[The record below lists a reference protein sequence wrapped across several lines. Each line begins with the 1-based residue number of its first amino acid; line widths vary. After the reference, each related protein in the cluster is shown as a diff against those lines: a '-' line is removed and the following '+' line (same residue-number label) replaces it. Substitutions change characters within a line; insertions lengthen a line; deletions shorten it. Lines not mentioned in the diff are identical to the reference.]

1 MPSLLTIRHQGGL
14 DGQAQFV
21 VTRLSDGKTSEPV
34 TITAPDQTTAR
45 GRGNSHL
52 ANDLRWY
59 LERFLDYPFEP
70 NIALAQTVQDTLAQ
84 WGKAAF
90 SSLFQGKARDWY
102 QDARRHSLS
111 ELTLKIASDNP
122 RVLSW
127 PWEALHDPEATT
139 LAHTCRIERQLNE
152 LHDPQP
158 LPDNLPGDCINILL
172 VIARPYGEEDV
183 SYHVLA
189 RPLVDL
195 AVQQQTVPV
204 RVDVLRPPTFDQLRA
219 ALREKPG
226 FYHIVHFD
234 GHGGY
239 GEDDRQHA
247 AGNHSFKGPRGR
259 LVFETPEGRADAI
272 ESTRLTQL
280 LSEYAIPITVLN
292 ACQSAAIDEQ
302 ADDPFAS
309 VAAAL
314 LKAGIRSVVAMGYN
328 LYVSAA
334 QQFVPAFYQS
344 LFLQGSV
351 SEATRAGRQA
361 MLAHPQRICARGE
374 HPLYDW
380 LVPVLYQQA
389 AYDLNFT
396 AASQPIKIDPIPL
409 PPAATEQGDYGFI
422 GRDRAIHALE
432 RAMRRQPQ
440 AGLLI
445 HGIAGVGKTTLAQ
458 GFLQWLQQTNG
469 LREHV
474 FWFRFDEIRSAE
486 YLINQIVLG
495 LFGADALASPVKQ
508 KLENICRVFK
518 EQSFILVWDNFESAS
533 GIDCTEVM
541 GTAPLLSGDDRQQLK
556 DFLQQLRGGKTK
568 VLITSRSSES
578 WLSKTECFRL
588 PISGLQGE
596 ACWQYC
602 NAVVRDLGLTLER
615 DDPAIQKLIEK
626 LDGHPL
632 AMRAVLLRL
641 DQTSAHELLQ
651 ELEQGFVVPP
661 VDGQDDSTRRIY
673 SALSLLETEFPPEYT
688 VVLQFIG
695 LHQRYVQGDMLAAMI
710 KSSEIASN
718 QQTIHN
724 CFHVLERAGLV
735 HVLQKD
741 LYAMHPALTGY
752 LQQQHP
758 AETDAQIAFV
768 DLMGRFADHLTP
780 KELHEQRAPF
790 YYHGENF
797 QAALVLAKTLGM
809 SEAVTALTQSLAS
822 FAKNNRDFQGAKRL
836 FEMLVNH
843 CNQQRNEHGAAST
856 YHQLGMI
863 AEEQRDFRQA
873 EQWYLKS
880 LAITEKQ
887 GNEHHAASTYHQLGV
902 IAQKQRKFEQARQWY
917 RKSLTIAEKQG
928 NEHGAAITY
937 HQSGMIAQEQRKF
950 EQAEQWY
957 LKSLVIKEK
966 QGNEQGMAITYHQLG
981 MIAQEQRKFEQAE
994 QWCLKS
1000 LAINEKQGDEYG
1012 VARTYHQLGVIAEK
1026 QRNLNQ
1032 AEQWYLKSLAIKE
1045 KQGNEHGVASTYAQ
1059 LGLFSASRLEW
1070 ITAAQWSI
1078 KAIAAFV
1085 HCSDAHSVERATRQ
1099 YINLLQQSDDQSQAE
1114 IRQRW
1119 QQAGMDKTIGA
1130 LDDLITAMNKS
1141 KDA

>member
-1 MPSLLTIRHQGGL
+1 MSTLLTIRHQNNH
-14 DGQAQFV
+14 DGQAQFI
-21 VTRLSDGKTSEPV
+21 VTRLSDGRTSGPV
-34 TITAPDQTTAR
+34 TVTAPDHITES

-70 NIALAQTVQDTLAQ
+70 NLALAQTVQDTLAQ

-90 SSLFQGKARDWY
+90 SSLFQDKARDWY
-102 QDARRHSLS
+102 LDARKQSLS
-111 ELTLKIASDNP
+111 ELTLKIASDDP
-122 RVLSW
+122 RILSW
-127 PWEALHDPEATT
+127 PWEVLHDPEATT
-139 LAHTCRIERQLNE
+139 LAHTCRIERQLYE
-152 LHDPQP
+152 LHDLQP
-158 LPDNLPGDCINILL
+158 LPDNLPADCINILL

-183 SYHVLA
+183 SYHALA
-189 RPLVDL
+189 RPLVEL

-204 RVDVLRPPTFDQLRA
+204 RIDVLRPPTFD
-219 ALREKPG
+219 
-226 FYHIVHFD
+226 HIVHFD

-239 GEDDRQHA
+239 GAGDRQHS
-247 AGNHSFKGPRGR
+247 AGNHSFKGPQGR
-259 LVFETPEGRADAI
+259 LVFETPEGSADAI

-280 LSEYAIPITVLN
+280 LSEYAIPIIVLN
-292 ACQSAAIDEQ
+292 ACQSATIDEQ

-351 SEATRAGRQA
+351 SEATRAGRHA

-374 HPLYDW
+374 YPLYDW

-396 AASQPIKIDPIPL
+396 AASQPLKIEQIPL

-445 HGIAGVGKTTLAQ
+445 HGMAGVGKTTLAQ

-469 LREHV
+469 LSEHV

-486 YLINQIVLG
+486 YLINQMVLG
-495 LFGADALASPVKQ
+495 LFGADALASPMKQ
-508 KLENICRVFK
+508 KLENIYRVFK
-518 EQSFILVWDNFESAS
+518 EQPFILVWDNFESAS
-533 GIDCTEVM
+533 GIDGTEV
-541 GTAPLLSGDDRQQLK
+541 TPLLSDDDRQQLK
-556 DFLQQLRGGKTK
+556 DFLHQLRGGKTK
-568 VLITSRSSES
+568 VLITSRSSEP
-578 WLSKTECFRL
+578 WLLKTECFRL

-596 ACWQYC
+596 ECWQYC
-602 NAVVRDLGLTLER
+602 NAVVRDLGLSLAR
-615 DDPAIQKLIEK
+615 DDPVIQKLIEK

-641 DQTSAHELLQ
+641 DQTSARDLLQ
-651 ELEQGFVVPP
+651 ELEQGFVVDDA
-661 VDGQDDSTRRIY
+661 DGQDDSTRRIY

-688 VVLQFIG
+688 AALQFIG

-718 QQTIHN
+718 QQIIAD
-724 CFHVLERAGLV
+724 CLHVLERAGLV

-741 LYAMHPALTGY
+741 LYAMHPALSGY

-768 DLMGRFADHLTP
+768 GLMGRFADHLAS
-780 KELHEQRAPF
+780 KQLHEQRAPF
-790 YYHGENF
+790 YYHGANF
-797 QAALVLAKTLGM
+797 HAALALAVAL
-809 SEAVTALTQSLAS
+809 EVPDAIAVLTQSLAA
-822 FAKNNRDFQGAKRL
+822 FAQNNRDFQGAKRL
-836 FEMLVNH
+836 FEMLSDH
-843 CNQQRNEHGAAST
+843 CNQQGNEHGAAIT
-856 YHQLGMI
+856 YHQLGRI
-863 AEEQRDFRQA
+863 AEEQRDFKQA

-887 GNEHHAASTYHQLGV
+887 GNEH
-902 IAQKQRKFEQARQWY
+902 
-917 RKSLTIAEKQG
+917 
-928 NEHGAAITY
+928 GA
-937 HQSGMIAQEQRKF
+937 
-950 EQAEQWY
+950 
-957 LKSLVIKEK
+957 
-966 QGNEQGMAITYHQLG
+966 
-981 MIAQEQRKFEQAE
+981 
-994 QWCLKS
+994 
-1000 LAINEKQGDEYG
+1000 
-1012 VARTYHQLGVIAEK
+1012 
-1026 QRNLNQ
+1026 
-1032 AEQWYLKSLAIKE
+1032 
-1045 KQGNEHGVASTYAQ
+1045 ASTYAQ
-1059 LGLFSASRLEW
+1059 LGFLKQSQQYW
-1070 ITAAQWSI
+1070 IIAAQWFI
-1078 KAIAAFV
+1078 KAVIAFV
-1085 HCSDAHSVERATRQ
+1085 KTNDLHKASTVSKWYVD
-1099 YINLLQQSDDQSQAE
+1099 LLQQSDDHYHEE

-1119 QQAGMDKTIGA
+1119 QQAGLDKTLA
-1130 LDDLITAMNKS
+1130 PLDDLIAAMNKP
-1141 KDA
+1141 KDI

>member
-1 MPSLLTIRHQGGL
+1 MPSLLTIRHQGDL

-21 VTRLSDGKTSEPV
+21 VTRLSDGKTSGPV
-34 TITAPDQTTAR
+34 TITAPDQTTAP

-90 SSLFQGKARDWY
+90 SSLFQGKTRDWY
-102 QDARRHSLS
+102 QDARRQSLS
-111 ELTLKIASDNP
+111 ELTLKIASDDP

-183 SYHVLA
+183 SYHALA

-239 GEDDRQHA
+239 DANGDDSDYQQHDN
-247 AGNHSFKGPRGR
+247 NHSYKGPQGK

-292 ACQSAAIDEQ
+292 ACQSATIDEQ

-389 AYDLNFT
+389 AYDLIFT
-396 AASQPIKIDPIPL
+396 AASQPSGIDPIPL

-533 GIDCTEVM
+533 GIDGTEVM
-541 GTAPLLSGDDRQQLK
+541 EIAPLLSGDDRQQLK
-556 DFLQQLRGGKTK
+556 AFLHQLRGGKTK
-568 VLITSRSSES
+568 VLITSRSSEP

-596 ACWQYC
+596 ECWQYC

-641 DQTSAHELLQ
+641 DQTRAHHLLA
-651 ELEQGFVVPP
+651 ELEQGFVK
-661 VDGQDDSTRRIY
+661 DDADDSTRRIY
-673 SALSLLETEFPPEYT
+673 AALSLLETEFPPEYT
-688 VVLQFIG
+688 TALQFIG
-695 LHQRYVQGDMLAAMI
+695 LHQRYVQGDMLEAMI
-710 KSSEIASN
+710 KRSEIACN
-718 QQTIHN
+718 QQAINN

-735 HVLQKD
+735 HLLQKD
-741 LYAMHPALTGY
+741 LYAMHPALSGY

-768 DLMGRFADHLTP
+768 GLMGRFADHLAQ

-790 YYHGENF
+790 YYHGANF
-797 QAALVLAKTLGM
+797 HAALPLAKALGM
-809 SEAVTALTQSLAS
+809 SEAVAALTQSLAA
-822 FAKNNRDFQGAKRL
+822 FAQNNRDFQSAKRL
-836 FEMLVNH
+836 FEMLTDH
-843 CNQQRNEHGAAST
+843 CNQ
-856 YHQLGMI
+856 
-863 AEEQRDFRQA
+863 
-873 EQWYLKS
+873 
-880 LAITEKQ
+880 
-887 GNEHHAASTYHQLGV
+887 
-902 IAQKQRKFEQARQWY
+902 
-917 RKSLTIAEKQG
+917 QG
-928 NEHGAAITY
+928 NEHGAARAL
-937 HQSGMIAQEQRKF
+937 MV
-950 EQAEQWY
+950 
-957 LKSLVIKEK
+957 SLVYCSKRNNIGLKRHSGLSR
-966 QGNEQGMAITYHQLG
+966 QQLHSFLK
-981 MIAQEQRKFEQAE
+981 MI
-994 QWCLKS
+994 
-1000 LAINEKQGDEYG
+1000 
-1012 VARTYHQLGVIAEK
+1012 RT
-1026 QRNLNQ
+1026 
-1032 AEQWYLKSLAIKE
+1032 
-1045 KQGNEHGVASTYAQ
+1045 TP
-1059 LGLFSASRLEW
+1059 
-1070 ITAAQWSI
+1070 
-1078 KAIAAFV
+1078 
-1085 HCSDAHSVERATRQ
+1085 DA
-1099 YINLLQQSDDQSQAE
+1099 
-1114 IRQRW
+1114 W
-1119 QQAGMDKTIGA
+1119 
-1130 LDDLITAMNKS
+1130 
-1141 KDA
+1141 

>member
-1 MPSLLTIRHQGGL
+1 MPTLLTIRHQNNH

-21 VTRLSDGKTSEPV
+21 VTRLSDGRTSGPV
-34 TITAPDQTTAR
+34 TVTAPDHITAP

-70 NIALAQTVQDTLAQ
+70 NLALAQTVQDTLAQ

-90 SSLFQGKARDWY
+90 SSLFQDKARDWY
-102 QDARRHSLS
+102 LDARRQSLS
-111 ELTLKIASDNP
+111 EFTLKIASDDP
-122 RVLSW
+122 RILSW
-127 PWEALHDPEATT
+127 PWEVLHDPEATT
-139 LAHTCRIERQLNE
+139 LAHTCRIERQLYE

-158 LPDNLPGDCINILL
+158 LPDNLPADCINILL

-183 SYHVLA
+183 SYHALA
-189 RPLVDL
+189 RPLVEL

-204 RVDVLRPPTFDQLRA
+204 HIDVLRPPTFDQLRI

-239 GEDDRQHA
+239 GAGDRQHS
-247 AGNHSFKGPRGR
+247 AGNHSFKGPQGR
-259 LVFETPEGRADAI
+259 LVFETPEGSADAI

-280 LSEYAIPITVLN
+280 LSEYAIPIIVLN
-292 ACQSAAIDEQ
+292 ACQSATIDEQ

-396 AASQPIKIDPIPL
+396 AAPQPLKIEQIPL

-445 HGIAGVGKTTLAQ
+445 HGMAGVGKTTLAQ

-469 LREHV
+469 LSEHV

-486 YLINQIVLG
+486 YLINQMVLG
-495 LFGADALASPVKQ
+495 LFGANALASPMKQ
-508 KLENICRVFK
+508 KLENIYRVFK
-518 EQSFILVWDNFESAS
+518 EQPFILVWDNFESAS
-533 GIDCTEVM
+533 GIDGTEV
-541 GTAPLLSGDDRQQLK
+541 TPLLSDDDRQQLK
-556 DFLQQLRGGKTK
+556 DFLHQLRGGKTK
-568 VLITSRSSES
+568 VLITSRSSEP

-596 ACWQYC
+596 ECWQYC
-602 NAVVRDLGLTLER
+602 NAVVRDLGLTLGR
-615 DDPAIQKLIEK
+615 DDPVIQKLIEK

-641 DQTSAHELLQ
+641 DQTRAHDLLA
-651 ELEQGFVVPP
+651 EIEQGFVVDDA
-661 VDGQDDSTRRIY
+661 DGHDNSTRRFY

-688 VVLQFIG
+688 AVLQFIG

-718 QQTIHN
+718 QQVIAD
-724 CFHVLERAGLV
+724 CLHVLERAGLV

-741 LYAMHPALTGY
+741 LYAMHPALSGY

-768 DLMGRFADHLTP
+768 GLMGRFADHLAP

-790 YYHGENF
+790 YYHGVNF
-797 QAALVLAKTLGM
+797 HAALALAVAL
-809 SEAVTALTQSLAS
+809 EVPDAIAVLTQSLAA
-822 FAKNNRDFQGAKRL
+822 FAQNNRDFQGAKRL
-836 FEMLVNH
+836 FEMLSDH
-843 CNQQRNEHGAAST
+843 CNQQGNEHDAAIT
-856 YHQLGMI
+856 YHQLGRI
-863 AEEQRDFRQA
+863 AQEQRDFKQA
-873 EQWYLKS
+873 EQWCLKS

-887 GNEHHAASTYHQLGV
+887 GNEHGAASTYHQLG
-902 IAQKQRKFEQARQWY
+902 I
-917 RKSLTIAEKQG
+917 IAE
-928 NEHGAAITY
+928 
-937 HQSGMIAQEQRKF
+937 EQRDFK
-950 EQAEQWY
+950 
-957 LKSLVIKEK
+957 
-966 QGNEQGMAITYHQLG
+966 
-981 MIAQEQRKFEQAE
+981 
-994 QWCLKS
+994 
-1000 LAINEKQGDEYG
+1000 
-1012 VARTYHQLGVIAEK
+1012 
-1026 QRNLNQ
+1026 Q

-1045 KQGNEHGVASTYAQ
+1045 KQSNEHGAAITYGQ
-1059 LGLFSASRLEW
+1059 LGLLQQTQQHWVE
-1070 ITAAQWSI
+1070 AAQWFI
-1078 KAIAAFV
+1078 KAAIAFISQNDTHNV
-1085 HCSDAHSVERATRQ
+1085 GRVVSE
-1099 YINLLQQSDDQSQAE
+1099 YINLLQQSDDHYHEE

-1119 QQAGMDKTIGA
+1119 QQAGLDKTLA
-1130 LDDLITAMNKS
+1130 PLDDLIAVMNKP